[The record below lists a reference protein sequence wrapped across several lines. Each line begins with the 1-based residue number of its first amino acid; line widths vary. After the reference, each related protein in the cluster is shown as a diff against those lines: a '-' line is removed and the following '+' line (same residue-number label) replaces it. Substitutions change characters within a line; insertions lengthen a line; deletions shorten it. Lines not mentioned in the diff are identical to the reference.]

1 VINAAPLALKAV
13 HCLIN
18 GLGAALV
25 GHPVAPV
32 NLDAEFEFRL
42 RLLGRGVTM
51 NKNAVRAYQVG

>member
-1 VINAAPLALKAV
+1 MIDAAPLALKAV
-13 HCLIN
+13 QCLIN

-32 NLDAEFEFRL
+32 NLDVRFEFRL
-42 RLLGRGVTM
+42 WLLGRGVTW

>member
-1 VINAAPLALKAV
+1 MINAAPLALKAV

-42 RLLGRGVTM
+42 QLLGRGVTM

>member
-1 VINAAPLALKAV
+1 MINAAPLALKAV
-13 HCLIN
+13 QCLIN

-42 RLLGRGVTM
+42 RLLALGVTW
-51 NKNAVRAYQVG
+51 NKDAVRAYQVG